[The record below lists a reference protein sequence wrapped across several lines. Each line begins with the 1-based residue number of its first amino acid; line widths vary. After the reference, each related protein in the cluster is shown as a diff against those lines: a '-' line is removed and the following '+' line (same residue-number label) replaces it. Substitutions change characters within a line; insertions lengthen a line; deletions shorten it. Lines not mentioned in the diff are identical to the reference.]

1 MLLIENLSKTNENSI
16 EELIYTAITR
26 ARKNLIIIDISSNKQ
41 FKQFFCDNNFQ
52 ISIEESFL
60 DYMTKHIVESPD
72 F

>member
-41 FKQFFCDNNFQ
+41 FKQFFYDNNFQ

-60 DYMTKHIVESPD
+60 DYMTKHIVENPN